1 MVKDFNQIIY
11 CHPSSEK
18 NTNGVTKENLVSGT
32 IFSQYLPL
40 SQLGVR
46 ALPGT
51 QFYLNGGT
59 NPVIIG
65 FTGLFEIDL
74 SSGGSITGLKFD
86 EKSIQA
92 IEANDSAYLIVDML
106 GIGGN

>member
-1 MVKDFNQIIY
+1 MVKSFHQVIY
-11 CHPSSEK
+11 CHPQSNK
-18 NTNGVTKENLVSGT
+18 NTFGITKENLINGSA
-32 IFSQYLPL
+32 FQQYLPL

-51 QFYLNGGT
+51 QFYINGGV

-74 SSGGSITGLKFD
+74 TNGGSITELKFD
-86 EKSIQA
+86 EKSIEA
-92 IEANDSAYLIVDML
+92 IETNDSAYLVVDML
-106 GIGGN
+106 GMGGN